1 LRKKFLQDVVAA
13 ARSRTLSESSA
24 QPFRS
29 AREDTRRYIARRQN
43 WLFSFGERLF
53 WPSLSLA
60 RCIL

>member
-1 LRKKFLQDVVAA
+1 VAA